1 MSDRIGKL
9 KVYYGS
15 KKFSNI
21 VKKEAEEYCQGAN
34 DVLVY
39 FNHKLSKLEKAKPGL
54 DSTEYIDGILDK
66 MNIDDRKKV
75 GYQVIE
81 STEVL
86 GIICANISKER
97 MAEIGQINTVQIID
111 SLNKKEEELAI
122 MRNLVNS
129 LQEKLSYVKYEG
141 RGRNRGPGRGGA
153 VRGRGNFTKSN
164 KCTSCDE
171 PPTEGFPYCQKCY
184 DFIRSTYKPRKGQ
197 TNHHFHADDKNLS
210 TSNILSNDYSNAA
223 SLYDGLTTESKGINI
238 SFSKKTKFISIECKL
253 GKLRAEG
260 LVMIDTGASISLV
273 DEKVPYIRESNAN
286 ISIRFGNGSTQVAK
300 FKRLICIYVNNRSFL
315 AWAYVTTGLPTQAIL
330 GMDFLNRRSIIDLR
344 NNNIQLFS
352 ECINVSDVYAAAV
365 VPEPILPVLKT
376 IEGTDLLYDDYPF
389 MRNLPIGPDADGCD
403 FRALLLQYIDK
414 YKELER
420 KMVWIHNDDF
430 EFPID
435 SDPNAIPVHH
445 LPIVYNGQ
453 DRLLVET
460 TVREWYE
467 KGVVRKSLSPWAH
480 QVLIAQQLKPK
491 DDGFEIG
498 HRVCPNLI
506 PINSVTK
513 PMSYPLPNPRD
524 IVDRVTGRFKSVF
537 DGSKGYLRFK
547 VKEEDKF
554 KTAFIVQNIKGLGDK
569 FEFNF
574 MPWGAMNAGRF
585 YQEKVENNLR
595 STTIAGKDYP
605 RNLKNECAEGF
616 QDDIILHENSKS
628 QHFEDVKELLDRLYN
643 LGIPINWKKVKI
655 CVDEITYCGYSITPD
670 GIVQDTTRVKA
681 LSRMHPP
688 SNYAELDIFMGMANC
703 HREFIK
709 DYASVMKPLLDL
721 QNKDRR
727 RFRFSEVFNKVH
739 VNTFKIFIESIQKKT
754 LLSRPGEGEYH
765 IYTDMS
771 EKNKTLSAQLI
782 RVHQGKSYL
791 ISYASKRLSQ
801 TECSYSTPKLEMMAI
816 WYGCMKFKMIVTG
829 RKLKVFTDHRSLQGL
844 HLKDPRKRWATWL
857 TDIIEVNPEVIHVSG
872 KDNPVADAMT
882 RLSDWANSI
891 IVQRQET
898 RAQIVKRYHHHFSDR
913 KTVMN
918 IRDKYD
924 WDGIYSDVAKCRE
937 SCEYCQRNRG
947 TNESRNLLI
956 PIYPQ
961 KIWQIIGIDI
971 KGPITLKNQ
980 EKKQYGIAV
989 DYFSKYTFIFS
1000 LSSYKAKEFWEKFES
1015 NILDKVSTP
1024 EMIIGDSA
1032 SQFLSAEAGLYKA
1045 KYNFSFQPSTACRHQ
1060 ANGEVENKIKFVDKL
1075 MHSYLSRGTSW
1086 RDAIRATQKV
1096 INQEVVNDSTLF
1108 TPYEIVHGHKFI
1120 SAFDTQV
1127 LQQVDKITK
1136 VHKEVKKNIDLS
1148 KIQQQYYYN
1157 KGKKS
1162 NIFKE
1167 NDWILIYDNY
1177 RKGYQSDMRKGP
1189 YRIEKVLSDDN
1200 YLVFDHNLFSWKRF
1214 NVEKLKLYVPS
1225 LDSIEL
1231 PLLEEQ
1237 DETRVEPGMEIIVQ
1251 PQTTD
1256 PIIPELGQPI
1266 IIDQPIIPI
1275 IDQPVVPDIGQNVRG
1290 RSLRSNTDLP
1300 GKSHQYMYRKD
1311 TYT

>member
-1 MSDRIGKL
+1 LKDRVGAL
-9 KVYYGS
+9 SSYYKS
-15 KKFSNI
+15 KKFQ
-21 VKKEAEEYCQGAN
+21 KEVVEEAMNYCQGAN

-39 FNHKLSKLEKAKPGL
+39 YNHKISKMENAKPGL
-54 DSTEYIDGILDK
+54 EPIEYIDAILEK
-66 MNIDDRKKV
+66 MNNSDRIKV
-75 GYQVIE
+75 GYREIK
-81 STEVL
+81 STQDL
-86 GIICANISKER
+86 NIICENISKER
-97 MAEIGQINTVQIID
+97 KAEIGQINTVHMNESIKKKD
-111 SLNKKEEELAI
+111 DELLSLQK
-122 MRNLVNS
+122 LVNN
-129 LQEKLSYVKYEG
+129 LQEQLSYVNNEG
-141 RGRNRGPGRGGA
+141 RGRNRGRGRGGSG
-153 VRGRGNFTKSN
+153 RGRGEFVQPDICI
-164 KCTSCDE
+164 KCKLV
-171 PPTEGFPYCQKCY
+171 PPSTGFPYCRKCY
-184 DFIRSTYKPRKGQ
+184 DLVKSTYKPRKNNSS
-197 TNHHFHADDKNLS
+197 NHVGLDDS
-210 TSNILSNDYSNAA
+210 GSEILSDDYSNAA
-223 SLYDGLTTESKGINI
+223 SLYDGLNPESRGIDI
-238 SFSKKTKFISIECKL
+238 EFSKRTKFISIECKL
-253 GKLRAEG
+253 GKSKAEG
-260 LVMIDTGASISLV
+260 VVMIDTGASISLV
-273 DEKVPYIRESNAN
+273 DEKVPYIRESIAN
-286 ISIRFGNGSTQVAK
+286 TSIRFGNGSTQIAK
-300 FKRLICIYVNNRSFL
+300 SKRLICIYVNSKSFL
-315 AWAYVTTGLPTQAIL
+315 AWAFVTTGLPTQVIL
-330 GMDFLNRRSIIDLR
+330 GMDFLSKRSIIDLR
-344 NNNIQLFS
+344 KNNIRLFS
-352 ECINVSDVYAAAV
+352 ECINASDVYSAV
-365 VPEPILPVLKT
+365 KLPDPIPLPKI
-376 IEGTDLLYDDYPF
+376 IEGTELLYDDYPF

-403 FRALLLQYIDK
+403 FRALLLQYIYK
-414 YKELER
+414 YKELEK
-420 KMVWIHNDDF
+420 KMVWIHNDNF
-430 EFPID
+430 EFSID
-435 SDPNAIPVHH
+435 SDPNAIPIHH
-445 LPIVYNGQ
+445 LPIVYNGP
-453 DRLLVET
+453 DRLLVEA
-460 TVREWYE
+460 TVRDWYE
-467 KGVVRKSLSPWAH
+467 KGVIRKSLSPWAH
-480 QVLIAQQLKPK
+480 QVLIAQQLKPVG
-491 DDGFEIG
+491 DVFEIG

-513 PMSYPLPNPRD
+513 QMSYPLPNPRE
-524 IVDRVTGRFKSVF
+524 IVDRVTGKFKSVF

-547 VKEEDKF
+547 MKEEDKF

-595 STTIAGKDYP
+595 PTNISGREYP

-616 QDDIILHENSKS
+616 QDDIILHEDSRV

-655 CVDEITYCGYSITPD
+655 CVDEITYCGYLITPE
-670 GIVQDTTRVKA
+670 GIIQDSTRVKA
-681 LSRMHPP
+681 LSKMRPP
-688 SNYAELDIFMGMANC
+688 ANYAELDIFMGMANC

-709 DYASVMKPLLDL
+709 DYASIMKPLLDL
-721 QNKDRR
+721 QNKDRK
-727 RFRFSEVFNKVH
+727 RFRFPDLFNKVH
-739 VNTFKIFIESIQKKT
+739 INTFNKFIELIQKKT

-782 RVHQGKSYL
+782 RVHEGKSYL

-857 TDIIEVNPEVIHVSG
+857 TDIIEINPQVIHVSG
-872 KDNPVADAMT
+872 KNNPVADAMT
-882 RLSDWANSI
+882 RLSDWANAI

-947 TNESRNLLI
+947 TNESRNPMI
-956 PIYPQ
+956 PIHPQ

-1000 LSSYKAKEFWEKFES
+1000 LSSYRAKEFWEKFES

-1032 SQFLSAEAGLYKA
+1032 SQFLSAEAGLYKV

-1108 TPYEIVHGHKFI
+1108 TPYEIVNGHKFI
-1120 SAFDTQV
+1120 SAFDNQV
-1127 LQQVDKITK
+1127 QQQVDKITRL
-1136 VHKEVKKNIDLS
+1136 HKEVRQNIDLS
-1148 KIQQQYYYN
+1148 KIQQQHYYN
-1157 KGKKS
+1157 KGKKV
-1162 NIFKE
+1162 NKFKE
-1167 NDWILIYDNY
+1167 GDWVLVYDNY

-1189 YRIEKVLSDDN
+1189 YRIEKVLCDDN
-1200 YLVFDHNLFSWKRF
+1200 YLIFDHNLFSWKRF

-1225 LDSIEL
+1225 LDALEL
-1231 PLLEEQ
+1231 PLVEEPKEYREEPMVQ
-1237 DETRVEPGMEIIVQ
+1237 VEDQPPPIV
-1251 PQTTD
+1251 
-1256 PIIPELGQPI
+1256 GQPAVPVVDQLI
-1266 IIDQPIIPI
+1266 I
-1275 IDQPVVPDIGQNVRG
+1275 PVVPVVDQLFVPIVRPNIQVLG
-1290 RSLRSNTDLP
+1290 RSLRSNTNLP
-1300 GKSHQYMYRKD
+1300 GKTHQYMYRKD